1 MLRPMRA
8 KKTSGPVAM
17 RDLTNCSRE
26 EVGRG
31 RNVTVRWRKVE
42 ERCDGEAEK
51 GRTGMMG
58 GGRRKVDSTHD
69 EICVTGKGERRPGQW
84 P

>member
-26 EVGRG
+26 GVGRRQEFVWKGG
-31 RNVTVRWRKVE
+31 RGGSGRKVDIRRDE
-42 ERCDGEAEK
+42 IRWKECDGKVEK
-51 GRTGMMG
+51 GRRG
-58 GGRRKVDSTHD
+58 V
-69 EICVTGKGERRPGQW
+69 
-84 P
+84 